1 MVPSSDSGYLF
12 PEKLAESIH
21 NPFNERGPYSFG
33 FPEKGS
39 FLLFSRDGLGFFIVY
54 AKSFRFHTL
63 LVLSRKFFRDRIH
76 SEFYPNLEMRCI
88 LACTGKILKK
98 HTILEA

>member
-1 MVPSSDSGYLF
+1 MKEGLIPLVFQKKAAFYFLAGMVW
-12 PEKLAESIH
+12 A
-21 NPFNERGPYSFG
+21 
-33 FPEKGS
+33 
-39 FLLFSRDGLGFFIVY
+39 FLLFML
-54 AKSFRFHTL
+54 KNFRFHTL

-76 SEFYPNLEMRCI
+76 SEFYPNLEMKCI

>member
-39 FLLFSRDGLGFFIVY
+39 FLLFSRDGLGFFIVH
-54 AKSFRFHTL
+54 AK
-63 LVLSRKFFRDRIH
+63 
-76 SEFYPNLEMRCI
+76 EFQIPYTVSTKQEIFP
-88 LACTGKILKK
+88 G
-98 HTILEA
+98 